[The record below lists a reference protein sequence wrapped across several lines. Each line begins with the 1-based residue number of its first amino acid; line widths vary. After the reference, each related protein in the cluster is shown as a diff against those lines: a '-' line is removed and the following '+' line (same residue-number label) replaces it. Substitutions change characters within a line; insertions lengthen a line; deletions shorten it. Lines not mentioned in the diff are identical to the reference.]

1 MSTTTETNVTD
12 LYISKL
18 NALVTSDR
26 EDLIA
31 GMLLDYD
38 RARDEDRIAQERSH
52 PDA

>member
-1 MSTTTETNVTD
+1 MSTTTDTNLTD
-12 LYISKL
+12 AYISKL

-38 RARDEDRIAQERSH
+38 RARDDDRIAQESSR